1 MDFQHTEEQR
11 LLADSVGRLLERSY
25 GFEAR
30 KAIVSSSD
38 GFSAA
43 VWRDLAS
50 MGLLSVPF
58 AAEDGGFGGGAI
70 DLVAP
75 MQALGAALLVEP
87 FASTLAPAGRL
98 VALLGTSAQR
108 AALVPRIVDGSAKLA
123 FAHLETL
130 LGRSLDAVATTAT
143 PVAGGGWRLAG
154 EKRMVLHAPMADALV
169 VTARIADG
177 PGHDDGVGAFVVDAR
192 RSGVSM
198 KTFRTVDDLRAADV
212 AFRDV
217 ALEGDA
223 RLGDGRDARA
233 AIEEAVDFA
242 AALGCA
248 EAVGALD
255 SANQATLEYL
265 KTRRQFGVPI
275 GSFQAL
281 QHRMVDMTIHAEQ
294 ARSITLLACAKVD
307 AAARGEIDAA
317 ERARI
322 VSAAKVL
329 VGTAC
334 RHVGQEAIQ
343 LHGGMGMTVE
353 MKISHTFKRLTML
366 AQQFGDVDH
375 HLERF
380 ATADA
385 AAASAAA
392 LQAKSAL

>member
-1 MDFQHTEEQR
+1 MDFQFTDEQR
-11 LLADSVGRLLERSY
+11 LLADSVRRLLERSY
-25 GFEAR
+25 DFEAR
-30 KAIVSSSD
+30 KAIVASAD
-38 GFSAA
+38 GWSASL
-43 VWRDLAS
+43 WRELAS

-58 AAEDGGFGGGAI
+58 AADDGGFGGGAV

-75 MQALGAALLVEP
+75 MQAFGDALLVAP

-98 VALLGTSAQR
+98 VATLGTDAQR
-108 AALVPRIVDGSAKLA
+108 SALVPRIVDGSLKLG
-123 FAHLETL
+123 FAHVETQL
-130 LGRSLDAVATTAT
+130 RYSLGPVATTAVRT
-143 PVAGGGWRLAG
+143 GDGWRLSG
-154 EKRMVLHAPMADALV
+154 QKRMVLHGPMADALV
-169 VTARIADG
+169 VTARVTEAVG
-177 PGHDDGVGAFVVDAR
+177 QGGELGVFVVDPAVD
-192 RSGVSM
+192 GVSM
-198 KTFRTVDDLRAADV
+198 KSFRTVDDLRAADV
-212 AFRDV
+212 AFHNV
-217 ALEGDA
+217 ALAHDAKLGDA
-223 RLGDGRDARA
+223 ADSCAR
-233 AIEEAVDFA
+233 IEEAIDFA
-242 AALGCA
+242 AVLGCA
-248 EAVGALD
+248 EAIGAME
-255 SANQATLEYL
+255 SANRATLEYL

-317 ERARI
+317 ERARV

-353 MKISHTFKRLTML
+353 MKVAHTFKRLTML

-380 ATADA
+380 AGA
-385 AAASAAA
+385 
-392 LQAKSAL
+392 

>member
-1 MDFQHTEEQR
+1 MDFQYTEEQR
-11 LLADSVGRLLERSY
+11 LLADSVSRLLERSY
-25 GFEAR
+25 DFEMR
-30 KAIVSSSD
+30 KAIVSSPE

-43 VWRDLAS
+43 IWHDLAS

-58 AAEDGGFGGGAI
+58 MAHDGGFGGGAI
-70 DLVAP
+70 DLMAP
-75 MQALGAALLVEP
+75 MQAFGAALLVEP

-98 VALLGTSAQR
+98 VSTLGTPAQR
-108 AALVPRIVDGSAKLA
+108 AALVPRVVDGSAKLA
-123 FAHLETL
+123 FAHVETQL
-130 LGRSLDAVATTAT
+130 RHSLDGIATTAT
-143 PVAGGGWRLAG
+143 PAQGGWRLSG

-177 PGHDDGVGAFVVDAR
+177 PGHVEEIGVFVVDAHR
-192 RSGVSM
+192 AGVVM

-217 ALEGDA
+217 ALDADA
-223 RLGDGRDARA
+223 RLGDGGGEARA
-233 AIEEAVDFA
+233 AIDEAIDFA
-242 AALGCA
+242 TALGCA
-248 EAVGALD
+248 EAIGAID
-255 SANQATLEYL
+255 FANGATLEYL

-294 ARSITLLACAKVD
+294 ARSMALLACAKVD

-317 ERARI
+317 ERRRT

-329 VGTAC
+329 VAAAC

-353 MKISHTFKRLTML
+353 MKISHAFKRLTML
-366 AQQFGDVDH
+366 AQQFGDIDH
-375 HLERF
+375 HLDRF
-380 ATADA
+380 ADA
-385 AAASAAA
+385 
-392 LQAKSAL
+392 

>member
-1 MDFQHTEEQR
+1 MDFQHSEEQR
-11 LLADSVGRLLERSY
+11 LLADSVQRLLERSY
-25 GFEAR
+25 DFEAR
-30 KAIVSSSD
+30 RAIVASD
-38 GFSAA
+38 EGFGAA
-43 VWRDLAS
+43 VWRELAA

-58 AAEDGGFGGGAI
+58 AAEDGGFGGGAV

-75 MQALGAALLVEP
+75 MQAFGAALLVEP

-98 VALLGTSAQR
+98 VAALGTPAQR
-108 AALVPRIVDGSAKLA
+108 AAFVPRIVDGSAKLA
-123 FAHLETL
+123 FAHVET
-130 LGRSLDAVATTAT
+130 RSRHSLDDIATTAV
-143 PVAGGGWRLAG
+143 PADGGWRLSG
-154 EKRMVLHAPMADALV
+154 GKRMVLHAPMADALV
-169 VTARIADG
+169 VTARIVDG
-177 PGHDDGVGAFVVDAR
+177 TGSAGETGVFVVDAH
-192 RSGVSM
+192 RSGVAM

-217 ALEGDA
+217 ALDGDA
-223 RLGDGRDARA
+223 RLGDGGRDARA
-233 AIEEAVDFA
+233 AMEEAIDFA
-242 AALGCA
+242 AVLGCA
-248 EAVGALD
+248 EAVGAMD
-255 SANQATLEYL
+255 FANRATLEYL

-281 QHRMVDMTIHAEQ
+281 QHRMVDMAIHAEQ
-294 ARSITLLACAKVD
+294 ARSMALLACAKVD

-317 ERARI
+317 ERRRV

-353 MKISHTFKRLTML
+353 MKISHAFKRLTML

-380 ATADA
+380 A
-385 AAASAAA
+385 SA
-392 LQAKSAL
+392 

>member
-1 MDFQHTEEQR
+1 MDFQHSEEQR
-11 LLADSVGRLLERSY
+11 LLADSVDRLLVRTY
-25 GFEAR
+25 DFDQR
-30 KAIVSSSD
+30 RAIVASPA

-43 VWRDLAS
+43 VWQELAAI
-50 MGLLSVPF
+50 GLLSVPF
-58 AAEDGGFGGGAI
+58 AAADGGFGGGAI
-70 DLVAP
+70 DLAAS
-75 MQALGAALLVEP
+75 MQSFGAALLVEP

-98 VALLGTSAQR
+98 VATLGTPAQR

-123 FAHLETL
+123 FAHVETQL
-130 LGRSLDAVATTAT
+130 RHSLDGIATTAT
-143 PVAGGGWRLAG
+143 PDGSGWRLSG
-154 EKRMVLHAPMADALV
+154 EKRVVLHAPMADALV

-177 PGHDDGVGAFVVDAR
+177 PGHADEIGVFVVGARREGVVQN
-192 RSGVSM
+192 
-198 KTFRTVDDLRAADV
+198 TFRTVDDLRGADV

-217 ALEGDA
+217 VLDADA
-223 RLGDGRDARA
+223 RLGRACDARE
-233 AIEEAVDFA
+233 AIDEAVDFA

-248 EAVGALD
+248 EAVGAIDFANRTTLD
-255 SANQATLEYL
+255 YL
-265 KTRRQFGVPI
+265 KTRRQFGVPL

-294 ARSITLLACAKVD
+294 ARSMMLLACAKVD
-307 AAARGEIDAA
+307 AAARAEIGAA
-317 ERARI
+317 ERRRA

-353 MKISHTFKRLTML
+353 MKVSHTFKRLTML

-380 ATADA
+380 ARA
-385 AAASAAA
+385 
-392 LQAKSAL
+392 

>member
-11 LLADSVGRLLERSY
+11 LLADAASRLLERSY
-25 GFEAR
+25 DFEAR

-38 GFSAA
+38 GFGAA
-43 VWRDLAS
+43 LWHDLAS
-50 MGLLSVPF
+50 MGLLSLPF

-70 DLVAP
+70 DLYAP
-75 MQALGAALLVEP
+75 MQVFGAALLVEP
-87 FASTLAPAGRL
+87 FASTVAPAGRL
-98 VALLGTSAQR
+98 VATLGTREQR
-108 AALVPRIVDGSAKLA
+108 AAVVPRIIDGSMKLA
-123 FAHLETL
+123 FAHVETQL
-130 LGRSLDAVATTAT
+130 RHSLDGIATTAS
-143 PVAGGGWRLAG
+143 PVDGGWRLYG
-154 EKRMVLHAPMADALV
+154 QKRMVLHAPMADALV

-177 PGHDDGVGAFVVDAR
+177 PGAAQEIGVFVVDAR
-192 RSGVSM
+192 RSGVAM

-212 AFRDV
+212 SFHDV
-217 ALEGDA
+217 ALDSGA
-223 RLGDGRDARA
+223 RLGAHPDDAGP

-248 EAVGALD
+248 EAVGAID
-255 SANQATLEYL
+255 SANRATLEYL
-265 KTRRQFGVPI
+265 KTRRQFGVAI

-294 ARSITLLACAKVD
+294 ARSMALLACAKVD
-307 AAARGEIDAA
+307 AAARGEIGAA

-329 VGTAC
+329 IGTAC

-343 LHGGMGMTVE
+343 LHGGMGMTIE

-380 ATADA
+380 ARA
-385 AAASAAA
+385 
-392 LQAKSAL
+392 

>member
-1 MDFQHTEEQR
+1 
-11 LLADSVGRLLERSY
+11 
-25 GFEAR
+25 
-30 KAIVSSSD
+30 
-38 GFSAA
+38 
-43 VWRDLAS
+43 
-50 MGLLSVPF
+50 
-58 AAEDGGFGGGAI
+58 
-70 DLVAP
+70 
-75 MQALGAALLVEP
+75 
-87 FASTLAPAGRL
+87 
-98 VALLGTSAQR
+98 
-108 AALVPRIVDGSAKLA
+108 
-123 FAHLETL
+123 
-130 LGRSLDAVATTAT
+130 
-143 PVAGGGWRLAG
+143 
-154 EKRMVLHAPMADALV
+154 
-169 VTARIADG
+169 
-177 PGHDDGVGAFVVDAR
+177 
-192 RSGVSM
+192 M

-217 ALEGDA
+217 ALDGDA

-380 ATADA
+380 AMADA

>member
-11 LLADSVGRLLERSY
+11 MLADSVRRLLERRFD
-25 GFEAR
+25 FEQR
-30 KAIVSSSD
+30 REIVSSAS
-38 GFSAA
+38 GGSEELWCELAA
-43 VWRDLAS
+43 I
-50 MGLLSVPF
+50 GLLSVPF
-58 AAEDGGFGGGAI
+58 DAGYGGFGGGAI
-70 DLVAP
+70 DLVAS
-75 MQALGAALLVEP
+75 MEVLGEALLVEP
-87 FASTLAPAGRL
+87 VASTLAPAGRL
-98 VALLGTSAQR
+98 VATLGSDAQR
-108 AALVPRIVDGSAKLA
+108 AALVPGIVDGSTKLA
-123 FAHLETL
+123 FAHLEA
-130 LGRSLDAVATTAT
+130 GSRHRLDAPATTAT
-143 PVAGGGWRLAG
+143 RDGGRWRLSG
-154 EKRMVLHAPMADALV
+154 EKRMVLHAPRADRLV
-169 VTARIADG
+169 VTACTSDG
-177 PGHDDGVGAFVVDAR
+177 QVAVFVVDPSAAGVER
-192 RSGVSM
+192 R
-198 KTFRTVDDLRAADV
+198 TFRTVDDLRGADV
-212 AFRDV
+212 AFHDV
-217 ALEGDA
+217 VLDDAARLQGAEDA
-223 RLGDGRDARA
+223 RS
-233 AIEEAVDFA
+233 AIDEAIDFA

-248 EAVGALD
+248 EAVGAID

-294 ARSITLLACAKVD
+294 ARSITLLACARVD

-317 ERARI
+317 ERARV

-380 ATADA
+380 AAADA
-385 AAASAAA
+385 AAESTAA
-392 LQAKSAL
+392 LQVKSAL